1 MRKVIITIARMILP
15 AVLVLSMASCGISSS
30 PEKTI
35 EAYFSAVK
43 GGDVEKAIEYLT
55 PAKQKQFEAAYS
67 LSNKLFGLVGMDGL
81 DTESI
86 LGAYMGT
93 TNAEYYKNYEFKIS
107 DVTKTDDS
115 HSIVYVDVYVDGELK
130 TTTPMKCTKID
141 GKWYVE

>member
-1 MRKVIITIARMILP
+1 MRKVIIAIERIILP
-15 AVLVLSMASCGISSS
+15 AALVLSMVSCGISSS
-30 PEKTI
+30 PEKTT

-43 GGDVEKAIEYLT
+43 GGDVETAIGYLT
-55 PAKQKQFEAAYS
+55 PAKQKQFKAAYS
-67 LSNKLFGLVGMDGL
+67 VSNTLLGGFGLGGL

-107 DVTKTDDS
+107 EVTKTDDS